1 MRKAVSLKVIFWIE
15 GEDLPAHN
23 FVETAKKAVN
33 DIVLTGSK
41 DHPELKIS
49 IKQIGEF
56 RGNDKDSFSDEF

>member
-23 FVETAKKAVN
+23 FVETAKKTVK

-56 RGNDKDSFSDEF
+56 RGSDKENFSDEF